1 MVTGRPT
8 KDIDEGGV
16 AINAWFHVAGGQ
28 VIEAWAQ
35 AKTLLERH
43 FKRIVRRTGDLVL
56 GIPGALWRL
65 C

>member
-1 MVTGRPT
+1 M
-8 KDIDEGGV
+8 
-16 AINAWFHVAGGQ
+16 
-28 VIEAWAQ
+28 IEAWAQ